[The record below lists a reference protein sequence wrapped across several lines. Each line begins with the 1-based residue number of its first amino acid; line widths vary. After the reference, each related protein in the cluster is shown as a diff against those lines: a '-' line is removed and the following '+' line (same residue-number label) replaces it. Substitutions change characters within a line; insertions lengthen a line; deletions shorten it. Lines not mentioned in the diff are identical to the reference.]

1 VESYELLRLVW
12 WAVLGVLLMG
22 VAVMDG
28 FDLGAAMLLPVIG
41 RSDSDR
47 RVILNSVG
55 PVWEGNQV
63 WLILGAGAVF
73 AAWPPL
79 YAVAFS
85 GFYLAM
91 LLLLAALIL
100 RPVGFTFRSR
110 VRDPRWR
117 AVWDGALTA
126 GGLVAALVFGV
137 AFGNALLGAPFRF
150 DDTLRMTYLGNLF
163 GLFSPFALLCGLV
176 SVTMIA
182 MHGAAFL
189 GVKTTG
195 ELQQRAR
202 NVSVLAGILLAVLFV
217 GGGVWA
223 AQLDG
228 YVVTHSAGFSGPS
241 NPLLKAVVR
250 QRGALMHNYGL
261 APWAML
267 APGVGIFGALATA
280 LLSRVRRVRPLV
292 TFVFSALAIIGIIAT
307 AGISLFPFLLPSTL
321 DPNASLTVWD
331 GSSSETTLAIMTVAT
346 VIFLPIIL
354 AYTAWVYR
362 VLRGPV
368 TAATVAADHH
378 SY

>member
-1 VESYELLRLVW
+1 VESYELLRIVW
-12 WAVLGVLLMG
+12 WAVLGILLMG

-41 RSDSDR
+41 RSESDR

-63 WLILGAGAVF
+63 WLILGGGAVF

-110 VRDPRWR
+110 VEDPRWR

-150 DDTLRMTYLGNLF
+150 DDSLRMTYLGNLF
-163 GLFSPFALLCGLV
+163 GLFTPFPLLCGLV
-176 SVTMIA
+176 SVVMIA

-195 ELQQRAR
+195 ELQERAR
-202 NVSVLAGILLAVLFV
+202 NVSMLAGILLAVLFA

-228 YVVTHSAGFSGPS
+228 YVVTHSGGFSGPS
-241 NPLLKAVVR
+241 NPLLKAVIR

-261 APWAML
+261 APWAMF

-331 GSSSETTLAIMTVAT
+331 ASSSETTLAIMTVAT

-368 TAATVAADHH
+368 TAETVAADHH